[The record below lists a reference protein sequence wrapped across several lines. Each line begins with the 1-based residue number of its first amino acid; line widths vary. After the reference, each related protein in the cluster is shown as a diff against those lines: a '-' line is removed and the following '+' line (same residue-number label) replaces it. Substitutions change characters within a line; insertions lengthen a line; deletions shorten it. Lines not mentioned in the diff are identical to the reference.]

1 MLPDLHRWNGF
12 CNFAKRKLQEDKTM
26 ATIILQPTNKKQTDL
41 LIALAKEMNISF
53 TTVEK
58 NSDSPFLEK
67 LLSAAKDAKKIA
79 TGKRKGKTLDEL
91 LK

>member
-1 MLPDLHRWNGF
+1 M
-12 CNFAKRKLQEDKTM
+12 
-26 ATIILQPTNKKQTDL
+26 

-58 NSDSPFLEK
+58 NSGSPFLEK
-67 LLSAAKDAKKIA
+67 LLSAAKDAKEIA